1 MPKFTSIFK
10 LLRGVSISLLTLL
23 FVAASLYAQNPNGAL
38 RGEVE
43 DSSGARIAGA
53 RISVQSAGSSLTREA
68 LASDRGEFRME
79 GLLPGR
85 YHVVVK
91 ASGFADA
98 VSEVD
103 VAVSVVRDI
112 AVTLKPASGRETVN
126 VQGASSS
133 ITTQTVDTSSAVRG
147 GVVGSRDLE
156 ALPLPARSF
165 ANIAYLVPGT
175 EPVEPSDPTK
185 ARITAVST
193 GGSSGLN
200 NELSVD
206 GADNSDDWIGGFLQN
221 FSPDGLQ
228 EFAVRTSNEDA
239 DTGWT
244 TAGSVVI
251 TTKHGTNEW
260 HGSGAFYDR
269 QAALN
274 ARFPIENP
282 AETCTDGTCVNN
294 PKQPFSR
301 QNYVGTLGGPIVK
314 NKAWVFTSFE
324 HVHEN
329 ASIAYSP
336 ASTEQFTA
344 LASLADLT
352 QPPYISPIPGYPSAD
367 AIPQNVPIP
376 FRDYIGTV
384 RFDFAQSAKSNWFL
398 RTSMDSYL
406 THNALVQQA
415 TLPSTGLITHN
426 NYWNVALSN
435 TYTFSPTWVG
445 TLVLDASLL
454 HLTQTRNS
462 DLGFAIQFPFSVTAL
477 TVSGFETYGDNQ
489 FATPI
494 TLFPD
499 LRNQDKYQFRY
510 DLSHVMGKHALK
522 FGVDFI
528 HEPVLGGAFA
538 STAEQFI
545 TYPNDPAY
553 YVANPSQFYFVPPN
567 PQDPCDPMPDPT
579 INPGITCSFTP
590 AGDGSF
596 SQNVQRLGLYA
607 EDSWRVSHHLTVNY
621 GLRYQNTWGLM
632 IGSGRNEADNA
643 AYQTL
648 KALDIPIMPSVPH
661 DYHKQ
666 IAPRLGIAYSPGSSE
681 KTVIR
686 AGIGMYYDDLAQN
699 GWATAFQGVN
709 NTNAIKGTACALSG
723 SPGSYALSGPGCL
736 IGGSGVTGNL
746 IGSNYKT
753 PYSIHITGGVQH
765 AFNEH
770 WIASADYVHEQGNHG
785 YRAFPYASSV
795 NPATPNVPPTISSPL
810 IPAADTTDQQAFVP
824 NINVFESDNRSSY
837 NALMLHAQGNM
848 RRFNLVA
855 NYTFSKAQTWGCLL
869 GELFDY
875 VDGVCQVPTTPPNE
889 PQYAN
894 SGKLNA
900 FGPGDYGPSGE
911 DVRHRFVLAGTVH
924 IPGGFELS
932 TINQVES
939 ARPITITN
947 ANNTGRIWVSLN
959 GQSPT
964 YTGLDIFRGTPYIQ
978 SDLRVS
984 RPIKINERWQL
995 YPFAEFFNLFN
1006 RNNPGANYAVNVGQ
1020 LPVPSDEMAPDQ
1032 YGRTIV
1038 SSYCPGGSPTTCTDA
1053 TAVPLTSLKQLEIP
1067 EGGLGD
1073 FFGPGTTVGIPFAA
1087 QLGVRVTF

>member
-1 MPKFTSIFK
+1 
-10 LLRGVSISLLTLL
+10 
-23 FVAASLYAQNPNGAL
+23 
-38 RGEVE
+38 
-43 DSSGARIAGA
+43 
-53 RISVQSAGSSLTREA
+53 
-68 LASDRGEFRME
+68 
-79 GLLPGR
+79 
-85 YHVVVK
+85 
-91 ASGFADA
+91 
-98 VSEVD
+98 
-103 VAVSVVRDI
+103 
-112 AVTLKPASGRETVN
+112 
-126 VQGASSS
+126 
-133 ITTQTVDTSSAVRG
+133 
-147 GVVGSRDLE
+147 
-156 ALPLPARSF
+156 
-165 ANIAYLVPGT
+165 
-175 EPVEPSDPTK
+175 VEPSDPTK

-221 FSPDGLQ
+221 FSPEALQ

-251 TTKHGTNEW
+251 TTKTGTNDW
-260 HGSGAFYDR
+260 HGSASFYERAKD
-269 QAALN
+269 LN

-282 AETCTDGTCVNN
+282 AETCTDGTCVHN

-314 NKAWVFTSFE
+314 NKAWVFASFE
-324 HVHEN
+324 NVHEN

-336 ASTEQFTA
+336 NSFSEFTD
-344 LASLADLT
+344 LAELAVLS
-352 QPPYISPIPGYPSAD
+352 QPPYDYPITGFPSVV
-367 AIPQNVPIP
+367 PQNVPIP

-384 RFDFAQSAKSNWFL
+384 RFDLAQSPKSNWFL
-398 RTSMDSYL
+398 RTSMDTYL

-415 TLPSTGLITHN
+415 TLPSTGLTTHN

-435 TYTFSPTWVG
+435 TYTFSPNWVG

-477 TVSGFETYGDNQ
+477 TVSGFETFGDNQ

-499 LRNQDKYQFRY
+499 LRNQDKYQARY
-510 DLSHVMGKHALK
+510 DLSHIMGKHTLK

-538 STAEQFI
+538 GTAEQFI
-545 TYPNDPAY
+545 TYPNNPDY

-567 PQDPCDPMPDPT
+567 PNDPCDPMPDP
-579 INPGITCSFTP
+579 ILNPGIACSFTP

-596 SQNVQRLGLYA
+596 SQNVQRLGIYA
-607 EDSWRVSHHLTVNY
+607 EDSWRVSHQLTVNY

-632 IGSGRNEADNA
+632 TGSGRSQTDNN

-648 KALDIPIMPSVPH
+648 LALQIPIAPSVPT
-661 DYHKQ
+661 DYNRQ
-666 IAPRLGIAYSPGSSE
+666 IAPRLGIAYSPGNSE

-686 AGIGMYYDDLAQN
+686 AGFGMYYDDLAQN
-699 GWATAFQGVN
+699 GWATAFQSVN
-709 NTNAIKGTACALSG
+709 NTNFTTGTCSFTGAPGTYAFSG
-723 SPGSYALSGPGCL
+723 SACL
-736 IGGSGVTGNL
+736 QGGAGATGNL

-765 AFNEH
+765 AFNQH
-770 WIASADYVHEQGNHG
+770 WLASADYVHEQGNHG
-785 YRAFPYASSV
+785 YRGFGYASGS
-795 NPATPNVPPTISSPL
+795 TLTSPL
-810 IPAADTTDQQAFVP
+810 IPASDPDDQQAFVP
-824 NINVFESDNRSSY
+824 NINLFEADNRSSY
-837 NALMLHAQGNM
+837 NALMLHFQGNM
-848 RRFNLVA
+848 RRFDIVA
-855 NYTFSKAQTWGCLL
+855 NYTFSKAQTWGCVL

-875 VDGVCQVPTTPPNE
+875 VDGVCQAQSGPNAGQLD
-889 PQYAN
+889 P
-894 SGKLNA
+894 

-911 DVRHRFVLAGTVH
+911 DVRHRFVLAGIFR

-932 TINQVES
+932 TVNQLES
-939 ARPITITN
+939 ARPITITTADN
-947 ANNTGRIWVSLN
+947 SGRIYVNGAYTSL
-959 GQSPT
+959 
-964 YTGLDIFRGTPYIQ
+964 DEFRGTPYLQ
-978 SDLRVS
+978 SDLRVA
-984 RPIKINERWQL
+984 RPIKLNERWQL

-1006 RNNPGANYAVNVGQ
+1006 RNNPGANFAVNIAQIPGVETDPMNPNNVIGICN
-1020 LPVPSDEMAPDQ
+1020 PNCVP
-1032 YGRTIV
+1032 I
-1038 SSYCPGGSPTTCTDA
+1038 
-1053 TAVPLTSLKQLEIP
+1053 TSLKQLEIP

-1087 QLGVRVTF
+1087 QLGVRITF